1 MDPTSF
7 PLSLLLMEQ
16 EALARRVTALETHSL
31 AAQLGQAIAQL
42 AGMRLSVDQ
51 IAAATARYAG
61 FAFAE
66 AFTPCG
72 GFGAPPMVAGALAVH
87 IVNIRDLVASGGI
100 GGFIEGLLGGIGRL
114 FGGLVGGIVGGTIA
128 GVALPVMLGM
138 MQSIVTT
145 IEAIIRRL
153 GIGPQPATAT
163 TTDSPSAATTPTGA
177 LGQSATDQLAE
188 LRSILD
194 LATGLVQA
202 AGSGAPPP
210 AERLQASLTPAGER
224 WLTMLH
230 AVEAAVASVSR
241 LVEGL
246 TALVPI
252 LVGSLALFVDK
263 LDAIKLAIIE
273 MLQFLVRNV
282 LLLRGVVL
290 VTVFDLVASAARLAA
305 GLAAILAETIRG
317 ALTGIFTLVGTV
329 LTGALSVFQF
339 LAGALQRTV
348 NVMLRWLVDTLFV
361 VLARFGDLR
370 IFRLIT
376 HLVRILPAVLPP
388 LLALIRPS
396 APALDPAQAT
406 ALAAAAAI
414 GIPGPQT
421 AGALPSSLLPP
432 MPNVADA
439 IAPPAAV
446 AALQGA
452 LDSTRQGLLQG
463 MDDTI
468 GALRAGLGAV
478 ATRMETLVADELQRN
493 SDRFATQLALVHQRS
508 TEVAGSFEQ
517 ARILAEAETAAR
529 RQPATG
535 LEAIARAYEAWLTG
549 TGFTTMLDRLT
560 DSFRRTPATDTQSI
574 PGAVVADTVDRVRA
588 TIEIA
593 DVVIDLTP
601 AAAPA
606 RRAEPH
612 ARFDIDRLTGDVLA
626 HLDELRRRGLD
637 FAPGAPL
644 AAAV

>member
-1 MDPTSF
+1 MDPTSY
-7 PLSLLLMEQ
+7 PLGLLLMEH
-16 EALARRVTALETHSL
+16 EALARRVAVLETHSL
-31 AAQLGQAIAQL
+31 VAQLGQAIAQL
-42 AGMRLSVDQ
+42 AAMRLSVDQ
-51 IAAATARYAG
+51 IATATARYAG

-66 AFTPCG
+66 AFTPGG
-72 GFGAPPMVAGALAVH
+72 GFGAPPMIAGALAVH

-128 GVALPVMLGM
+128 GVALPVMIGM
-138 MQSIVTT
+138 MSTIVTT
-145 IEAIIRRL
+145 IERIIQRL
-153 GIGPQPATAT
+153 GIGTKPAPATAAT
-163 TTDSPSAATTPTGA
+163 PETTPTGA

-194 LATGLVQA
+194 LATGLVET

-230 AVEAAVASVSR
+230 AVQATVAGIVR
-241 LVEGL
+241 LIDGMVL
-246 TALVPI
+246 LVPI

-263 LDAIKLAIIE
+263 LDAIKLAIVD
-273 MLQFLVRNV
+273 MLEFLVRNV

-305 GLAAILAETIRG
+305 GLATILAETIRG

-329 LTGALSVFQF
+329 LTGALAVFQF

-376 HLVRILPAVLPP
+376 HLVRVLPAVLPP
-388 LLALIRPS
+388 LLALIRPD
-396 APALDPAQAT
+396 APPLARAQIRALNR
-406 ALAAAAAI
+406 AARI
-414 GIPGPQT
+414 DIPGPQA
-421 AGALPSSLLPP
+421 AGALPSSLLPA

-439 IAPPAAV
+439 IAPAGAAASLQ
-446 AALQGA
+446 AALDG
-452 LDSTRQGLLQG
+452 TRQELLRG
-463 MDDTI
+463 MDEMI
-468 GALRAGLGAV
+468 GALRTGLTAV
-478 ATRMETLVADELQRN
+478 ATRMETLVAAELERN
-493 SDRFATQLALVHQRS
+493 STRFATQLGIVHQRS
-508 TEVAGSFEQ
+508 IDVGRSFTEAHD
-517 ARILAEAETAAR
+517 AASTR
-529 RQPATG
+529 PATG
-535 LEAIARAYEAWLTG
+535 LEAIAAAYEAWLTG
-549 TGFTTMLDRLT
+549 TGFTTMLDQLT
-560 DSFRRTPATDTQSI
+560 ESFRRTPASDTQSI

-601 AAAPA
+601 VAAPA
-606 RRAEPH
+606 ARSVPH
-612 ARFDIDRLTGDVLA
+612 ARFDIDRLTSDVLA
-626 HLDELRRRGLD
+626 HIDELRRRGLD